1 MVGHWSGKPRVRSSK
16 LGGGAECFQN
26 IVGNGEEGGDYNG
39 CYVGGMLM
47 RERMKSNS
55 LFFKFIQSQN
65 SDMYSFQ

>member
-39 CYVGGMLM
+39 CYVGGC
-47 RERMKSNS
+47 
-55 LFFKFIQSQN
+55 
-65 SDMYSFQ
+65 

>member
-39 CYVGGMLM
+39 CYIGGMLM
-47 RERMKSNS
+47 RERGEIK
-55 LFFKFIQSQN
+55 FFFFQIHSVTKF
-65 SDMYSFQ
+65 

>member
-26 IVGNGEEGGDYNG
+26 IVGNGEEGRDYNG
-39 CYVGGMLM
+39 CYIGGMLM

-55 LFFKFIQSQN
+55 LFFKFIQPQN

>member
-39 CYVGGMLM
+39 CYVGGDGNE
-47 RERMKSNS
+47 REDEIKSS
-55 LFFKFIQSQN
+55 FLFQIHSVTKF
-65 SDMYSFQ
+65 